1 MLRLQRAHRSG
12 KTGPIQHRG
21 HDFVKLSII
30 KGHYEA
36 QMALKLQDL
45 AALRE
50 QASKQAELARG
61 KALPKS
67 TGRLEGVAK
76 F

>member
-1 MLRLQRAHRSG
+1 
-12 KTGPIQHRG
+12 
-21 HDFVKLSII
+21 
-30 KGHYEA
+30 
-36 QMALKLQDL
+36 MALKLQDL